1 MPQTVLEAIE
11 DESETTQTILEII
24 KTLPQ
29 DLSSI
34 VSLIYFSG
42 FTQAQTA
49 VMLKLSI
56 ASVNRKNKEAMEI
69 IKKALLT

>member
-56 ASVNRKNKEAMEI
+56 AMLPVVE
-69 IKKALLT
+69 L